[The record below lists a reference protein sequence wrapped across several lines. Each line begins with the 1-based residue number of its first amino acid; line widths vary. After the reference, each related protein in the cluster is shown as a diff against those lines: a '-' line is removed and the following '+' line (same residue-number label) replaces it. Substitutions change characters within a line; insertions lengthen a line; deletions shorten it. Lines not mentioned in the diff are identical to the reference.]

1 MEGAPVASPLLRSPE
16 ADRLAEL
23 YERYRSDAASV
34 EPAWQDFFGSLD
46 RGAQELLASLRGG
59 SMPLPIRGSS
69 CSRTRRFT
77 TFIAGPRPVQPSE
90 P

>member
-1 MEGAPVASPLLRSPE
+1 MASPLLRNPD

-46 RGAQELLASLRGG
+46 RGAQELLTSLRGG
-59 SMPLPIRGSS
+59 SMPAPGRAAPPRG
-69 CSRTRRFT
+69 
-77 TFIAGPRPVQPSE
+77 
-90 P
+90 